1 MTTQDKQTAL
11 NAISKA
17 MDEDIENIIEGKEI
31 DYPRNRG
38 NLFSPGTSLRAPDE
52 SD

>member
-17 MDEDIENIIEGKEI
+17 MDEDIENR
-31 DYPRNRG
+31 YPRNRG

>member
-17 MDEDIENIIEGKEI
+17 MGRRYRRYHRRKGNR
-31 DYPRNRG
+31 YPRNRG